1 MQAIKSRL
9 PNLQKTLPCIH
20 VAGTNGKGS
29 VSVML
34 ADILKHSGLRVGLYT
49 SPHLHCFT
57 ERIRIDGDP
66 ISQEEMTGLA
76 EDIKEAAGDVPVTF
90 FEATT
95 AMALLAFQIHKVD
108 IAVIE
113 TGLGGR
119 LDATNIVDPELCLI
133 TPISY

>member
-9 PNLQKTLPCIH
+9 PHLQKTLPLIH

-57 ERIRIDGDP
+57 ERIRIDGEP
-66 ISQEEMTGLA
+66 ISRQEMITLA
-76 EDIKEAAGDVPVTF
+76 EEIRLAAKDVPVTF

-95 AMALLAFQIHKVD
+95 AMALLAFKKHQVD
-108 IAVIE
+108 I
-113 TGLGGR
+113 
-119 LDATNIVDPELCLI
+119 
-133 TPISY
+133 